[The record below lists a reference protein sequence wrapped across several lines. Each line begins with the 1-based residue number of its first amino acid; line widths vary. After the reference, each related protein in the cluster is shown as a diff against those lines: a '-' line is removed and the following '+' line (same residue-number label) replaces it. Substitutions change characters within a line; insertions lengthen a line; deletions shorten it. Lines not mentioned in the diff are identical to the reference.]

1 MDTAHRDE
9 LISRY
14 REGPAVVEAVVTELH
29 GDELD
34 HAPADGGWS
43 AREVIHHLA
52 DSEMTSAVRLRKLL
66 AEDAPEIEGYDEE
79 EFARRLHYD
88 SRPVGPSLAA
98 LRGTRESTAT
108 ILDRL
113 SEEDWARS
121 GTHTESGPYS
131 VERWLEIYASHAHDH
146 AEQIER
152 AVAEGRGQR
161 S

>member
-1 MDTAHRDE
+1 MDAARRDE

-14 REGPAVVEAVVTELH
+14 REGPAIVEAVVAGLRD
-29 GDELD
+29 DELD

-43 AREVIHHLA
+43 ARQVIHHLA

-66 AEDAPEIEGYDEE
+66 AEDAPEIQGYDQE

-98 LRGTRESTAT
+98 LRGTRDNTAT

-113 SEEDWARS
+113 GEEEWARA
-121 GTHTESGPYS
+121 GIHTESGPYS

-152 AVAEGRGQR
+152 AVAEDAAQG